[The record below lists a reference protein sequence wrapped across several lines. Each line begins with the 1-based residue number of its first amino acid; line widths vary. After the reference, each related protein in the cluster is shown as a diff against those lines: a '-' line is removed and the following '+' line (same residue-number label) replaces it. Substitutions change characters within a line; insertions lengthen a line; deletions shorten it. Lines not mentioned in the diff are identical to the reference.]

1 MATPL
6 QTAKRLRQ
14 RMTRY
19 EKCLWRQLRAH
30 RFKGYKCRRQHPIV
44 YQVFGNQ
51 ISFYVADFYIASKK
65 VVIEL
70 DGKHHQFSD
79 QRQYDNARDKML
91 NEFGIK
97 VLRIRN
103 EELKDLEAVLTQI
116 EYFLEAKEF
125 SSPPAPLH
133 KWRGETS
140 AAIQHS
146 TFNIQH
152 SSLLHLQ
159 LQR

>member
-1 MATPL
+1 
-6 QTAKRLRQ
+6 
-14 RMTRY
+14 
-19 EKCLWRQLRAH
+19 
-30 RFKGYKCRRQHPIV
+30 KCRRQHPIA

-70 DGKHHQFSD
+70 DGKYHQFSD

-103 EELKDLEAVLTQI
+103 EELKDLEAVLKQI

-125 SSPPAPLH
+125 SSPPARLH
-133 KWRGETS
+133 KWRGVTS

-146 TFNIQH
+146 TFDIQH